1 MVKLL
6 ARNRKH
12 YLVEVEDKNE
22 IIDENEENLNNK
34 EENSLNHEDKNVKPR
49 KVFTLK
55 YFITNIN
62 NIEPLK
68 CNVVECS
75 IKIQKDRT
83 EQSI

>member
-1 MVKLL
+1 MVTLL

-22 IIDENEENLNNK
+22 FIDENEENQIK
-34 EENSLNHEDKNVKPR
+34 EEEKTLNHEEKNAVEGKIVKPR

-62 NIEPLK
+62 DIEPLM
-68 CNVVECS
+68 S
-75 IKIQKDRT
+75 
-83 EQSI
+83 

>member
-1 MVKLL
+1 MKFLTLFSLLMVTLL

-34 EENSLNHEDKNVKPR
+34 VENSLNHEDKNVKPR

-55 YFITNIN
+55 YFITNIM
-62 NIEPLK
+62 IYK
-68 CNVVECS
+68 
-75 IKIQKDRT
+75 
-83 EQSI
+83 

>member
-1 MVKLL
+1 MVTLL

-22 IIDENEENLNNK
+22 FIDENEENLNNK
-34 EENSLNHEDKNVKPR
+34 EEFSLNHEDKNVKPR

-75 IKIQKDRT
+75 IKIEKDPA

>member
-1 MVKLL
+1 MKFFTIFSLLMVTLL

-34 EENSLNHEDKNVKPR
+34 VENSLNHEDKNVKPR

-55 YFITNIN
+55 YFITNIM
-62 NIEPLK
+62 IYK
-68 CNVVECS
+68 
-75 IKIQKDRT
+75 
-83 EQSI
+83 

>member
-1 MVKLL
+1 MKFLTIFSLLMVTLL

-34 EENSLNHEDKNVKPR
+34 VENSLNHEDKNVKPR

-55 YFITNIN
+55 YFITNIM
-62 NIEPLK
+62 IYK
-68 CNVVECS
+68 
-75 IKIQKDRT
+75 
-83 EQSI
+83 